1 MLPWRTQIENCFLSK
16 SNIGLHTTCTYKN
29 RYNPEKSNRRTHTLV
44 KNQKPAP
51 KCTMILLGYH
61 LPELLPYFAAHFEL
75 GFGPKLPN
83 QTPCCCPPPAT
94 PHPQAQSGLFRWPAT
109 SLKSFLDEICFQIL
123 TANFSS
129 IFFFI
134 LHPICLCSLTTIS
147 KFCILFL
154 FCKSASENRPQFL
167 CFASSSLNSFV
178 RILRVS
184 GLKKDMFSFGFRFHI
199 PVLMRMMMIKA

>member
-1 MLPWRTQIENCFLSK
+1 MQHVWQNKLNFHSSKVVLPWRTQIENCFLSK
-16 SNIGLHTTCTYKN
+16 SNIGLHTNCTLYVHSHVQPWKKSSKN
-29 RYNPEKSNRRTHTLV
+29 THTH
-44 KNQKPAP
+44 QKSETCSKLYYDIIGFPFARALA
-51 KCTMILLGYH
+51 LLCCSFWIRFRTLNY
-61 LPELLPYFAAHFEL
+61 
-75 GFGPKLPN
+75 
-83 QTPCCCPPPAT
+83 QTRPLAVA

-154 FCKSASENRPQFL
+154 SYFANRL
-167 CFASSSLNSFV
+167 LKIDLNFY
-178 RILRVS
+178 
-184 GLKKDMFSFGFRFHI
+184 
-199 PVLMRMMMIKA
+199 VLLPAP